1 MTLLSHRRVERLV
14 DDRIVSPETIRWEP
28 QVPHPHFRRRPS
40 ERAAIVEVSANGAL
54 VRARAGADIHVGVRV
69 GIGRGN
75 QRGLVAIRSIELVEE
90 HDVDADPTEAVYGV
104 QFLWLDPALQTFFDE
119 SVTTDQPLELGWR

>member
-28 QVPHPHFRRRPS
+28 QVSHPHFRRRPS
-40 ERAAIVEVSANGAL
+40 ERAIIVEVSANGAL

-75 QRGLVAIRSIELVEE
+75 QRGLVAIRTVELVAE
-90 HDVDADPTEAVYGV
+90 
-104 QFLWLDPALQTFFDE
+104 
-119 SVTTDQPLELGWR
+119 R